1 MPDRSLRT
9 VRNAVRLLDT
19 LAARGPLRLSALASE
34 LALGK
39 STVHLLLQTLL
50 AEGMIAFDPVAS
62 TYRVGLRVFEI
73 GATAIEQGGLGA
85 RLIGAMEELGR
96 RSNES
101 VSLGVLSTRSILI
114 VQRIES
120 PEILRADIRPGTRMP
135 LHASASG
142 KVLLAAMTDD
152 EALALLP
159 AELTAT
165 ASKTQRDRATLLHDL
180 RQIRERGYARQVDE
194 YVNGIAALATPI
206 FDATGKPLAALS
218 IAGPAA
224 RFDEVRWAA
233 MLMPAASHMS
243 QLCGAGLRR
252 GPFAANGHHRN
263 WYDTPDADFGDRKE
277 AVSTRGSPVS

>member
-1 MPDRSLRT
+1 MSDRSLRT

-19 LAARGPLRLSALASE
+19 LAARGPLRLSALATE
-34 LALGK
+34 MALGK

-50 AEGMIAFDPVAS
+50 AEGMIDFDPVAN

-73 GATAIEQGGLGA
+73 GSTAIEQGGLGA
-85 RLIGAMEELGR
+85 RVIGAMEELGR

-101 VSLGVLSTRSILI
+101 VSLGVLSAGSILI
-114 VQRIES
+114 VQRVES

-142 KVLLAAMTDD
+142 KVLLAAMTD
-152 EALALLP
+152 EEVLAMLP

-165 ASKTQRDRATLLHDL
+165 ARKTRHDRAALLDDL
-180 RQIRERGYARQVDE
+180 RHIRARGYASQVDE
-194 YVNGIAALATPI
+194 YVNGIAALATPL

-218 IAGPAA
+218 IAGPSA
-224 RFDEVRWAA
+224 RFDESRWAA
-233 MLMPAASHMS
+233 MLMPAAALMS

-252 GPFAANGHHRN
+252 GPFSRNGHLRHE
-263 WYDTPDADFGDRKE
+263 YGASDAESGDRKE
-277 AVSTRGSPVS
+277 AISTPG